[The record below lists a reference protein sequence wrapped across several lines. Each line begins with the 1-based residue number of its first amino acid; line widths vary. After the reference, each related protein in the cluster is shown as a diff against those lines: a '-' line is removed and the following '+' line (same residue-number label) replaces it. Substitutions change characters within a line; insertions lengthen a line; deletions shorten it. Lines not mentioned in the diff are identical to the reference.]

1 MTRTQKEI
9 KAVRDAGFSGY
20 DKSLHSKCRQP
31 EKYGIQRV
39 SEAEK
44 ALQAAIAQNAPKT
57 PRIENRSKPNRIQ
70 GRFNESSFSL
80 VQRALKA
87 SPHET
92 MQDFVMTACLKYAND
107 ILKENAATGAG
118 TPISGTD
125 KKSTNSI
132 SDIGGEVKCMR

>member
-39 SEAEK
+39 SEAEQ
-44 ALQAAIAQNAPKT
+44 ALQAAITQIAIKM
-57 PRIENRSKPNRIQ
+57 PRIENRSKPNRVQ
-70 GRFNESSFSL
+70 ARFDKCSY
-80 VQRALKA
+80 ALLQQAFAA
-87 SPHET
+87 STHKT
-92 MQDFVMTACLKYAND
+92 LQDFIENACMKYAND